1 MIKIYG
7 SKMSFPVNKV
17 LFLANYLKLDY
28 EFIELNLMKGDHKKP
43 EFMKIHPFGKVPAID
58 DNGFYLF
65 ESNTIMRYLATKADS
80 CLYPKDMKEQMI
92 VNQWLDFIT
101 NHMNQAMTRVAFNEI
116 FAKKLSIAD
125 YDANSAKFGLELFDR
140 FLPVL
145 ENHLSD
151 PINKGALANSKLSI
165 ADFALF
171 GTLEPCEAAGID
183 ISKYTNLVKWRN
195 EMRKQDWYKAVYE
208 NFESFV
214 NDAITAK
221 V

>member
-1 MIKIYG
+1 MLKIYG

-28 EFIELNLMKGDHKKP
+28 EFIDLNLMQGDHKKP

-65 ESNTIMRYLATKADS
+65 ESNTIMRYLAQKANSD
-80 CLYPKDMKEQMI
+80 LYPEDMKERMI
-92 VNQWLDFIT
+92 VDQWLDFVT
-101 NHMNQAMTRVAFNEI
+101 NHMNQAMTRVAFNEL
-116 FAKKLSIAD
+116 FAKKLSVAD
-125 YDANSAKFGLELFDR
+125 YDANSVKFGLELFDK

-145 ENHLSD
+145 ESHLTD
-151 PINKGALANSKLSI
+151 PVNKGHLANSKLSI

-171 GTLEPCEAAGID
+171 ATLEPCEAAGID
-183 ISKYTNLVKWRN
+183 ISKYPKLTQWRS

-208 NFESFV
+208 SFESFV
-214 NDAITAK
+214 NDAMSAK